1 MKLVSARFKGLI
13 GINRASGL
21 HEIKID
27 FTKCKH
33 KIILIIGKNG
43 SGKSTIS
50 DALHPFPDPP
60 SNYLDHEE
68 GLKEIEYISDH
79 GIFYRISIQYP
90 LNKNGERATTK
101 AYIQKMVDGIV
112 DELNPNGNIGSFK
125 DALYTEFKLDANYI
139 ALSQLSIENRGLVEK
154 TPSERKKFV
163 GNIIDA
169 IEVYNN
175 IHKALNKRSSIIKSM
190 INTLVTKIDTIG
202 NEENLL
208 SSIKAIE
215 DRISTL
221 SSQKDICIKQLADME
236 AQIRIL
242 DPNNSIQ
249 ESYTIIYSQYESVK
263 RELETLD
270 LFLTNLK
277 NKPYHIYV
285 KDKETCEKSLLDL
298 KSNTSSLESELYIL
312 QSRISDLLLKREEDS
327 EMVSLK
333 VNRLKSLTSEY
344 NYMDLITEI
353 DRLKKNIETYLK
365 TFEEMGVSEDTILT
379 KDEFVTGL
387 NTLKMLK
394 EQVDIVRSYS
404 YSDEILKTIECIKN
418 EIDIRF
424 LIIQLR
430 DEIEDLNRQLSDKQ
444 NQLKYIEGQLDQLQI
459 LDRRPADCVNDECDF
474 IKNALLIKSKYSKED
489 IDRLQEEMQSIS
501 MAIRSKTDEMETYE
515 KLSQISIS
523 IRNIIR
529 YINSN
534 KAILDKLPN
543 GDIFGNIDLFLDKL
557 VAGST
562 FNEINDL
569 YSYVDR
575 ANVFELYKADKSR
588 LEKLESEYKIYKSKN
603 QIIEDIQRDI
613 DTINEK
619 LNAVTK
625 DIEEYQF
632 KISEYTTTI
641 SKNKETISVVESI
654 LDKYIDRDSKAKEL
668 HELEVRLQEISNSV
682 KAIEDAIKSINDIK
696 SRITDIDNELN
707 PSTETRDKMRFS
719 LDRLKE
725 YKEELSKYQT
735 NYDLIELIKKYS
747 SPTKGG
753 IQNLFIQVYMGQT
766 LNIAN
771 SLLRMLFNGTLVL
784 DDYVINDKEFRIPCK
799 SLESPIVNDDIS
811 SCSTAQ
817 KCMISMILSFS
828 LLQQA
833 STDYNII
840 RLDEID
846 GVLDQA
852 NRAMFIT
859 VLQKIMDIL
868 NVENCIMISHSS
880 EAILDDADIILL
892 SPVDQEIPKG
902 NVIFSYEDYRR

>member
-1 MKLVSARFKGLI
+1 MKLLSARFKSLI

-33 KIILIIGKNG
+33 KIILIVGKNG

-60 SNYLDHEE
+60 SNYLPHEE

-90 LNKNGERATTK
+90 IGKNGERATTK
-101 AYIQKMVDGIV
+101 AYIQKIVNGVV

-139 ALSQLSIENRGLVEK
+139 ALSQLTIENRGLVEK

-163 GNIIDA
+163 GNIIES

-175 IHKALNKRSSIIKSM
+175 IHKALNKRSSIMKSM

-202 NEENLL
+202 NEENLE
-208 SSIKAIE
+208 SSISSTE
-215 DRISTL
+215 SRISSLTK
-221 SSQKDICIKQLADME
+221 QKEACVKQIADME
-236 AQIRIL
+236 AQVRIL

-249 ESYTIIYSQYESVK
+249 ESYTIIYSQYESIK
-263 RELETLD
+263 RNLETLE
-270 LFLTNLK
+270 LFLANLK
-277 NKPYHIYV
+277 NKHYYEYV
-285 KDKETCEKSLLDL
+285 KDKKVCEESLLDIR
-298 KSNTSSLESELYIL
+298 SNTSSLENELYII
-312 QSRISDLLLKREEDS
+312 QSRISDLLTKREEES
-327 EMVSLK
+327 EMVNLK

-344 NYMDLITEI
+344 NYMDLITEM
-353 DRLKKNIETYLK
+353 DRLKKNIEMYIT
-365 TFEEMGVSEDTILT
+365 TFREIGVSEDTILT
-379 KDEFVTGL
+379 KDEFTTGL

-394 EQVDIVRSYS
+394 EQVDVVRSYS
-404 YSDEILKTIECIKN
+404 YNDEILETISCIKDG
-418 EIDIRF
+418 IDIRF
-424 LIIQLR
+424 MIIQLR

-444 NQLKYIEGQLDQLQI
+444 NQLKYVEGQLDQLQI
-459 LDRRPADCVNDECDF
+459 LNRRPKDCVNDECDF
-474 IKNALLIKSKYSKED
+474 IKNALLIKSKYSEND

-501 MAIRSKTDEMETYE
+501 ALIDSKTKEMDRYE

-523 IRNIIR
+523 IKNIIR

-543 GDIFGNIDLFLDKL
+543 GDIFGDIHKFLDKL
-557 VAGST
+557 VSGST

-569 YSYVDR
+569 YSYADR
-575 ANVFELYKADKSR
+575 ANIFELYKSDKNR
-588 LEKLESEYKIYKSKN
+588 LEKLESEYEIYKSKN
-603 QIIEDIQRDI
+603 QIISDIQNDI
-613 DTINEK
+613 DSINTK
-619 LNAVTK
+619 LVELSK
-625 DIEEYQF
+625 DISEYQE
-632 KISEYTTTI
+632 KISEYTSI
-641 SKNKETISVVESI
+641 IAKNKETISTIESI
-654 LDKYIDRDSKAKEL
+654 LEKYTDKEDMDARL
-668 HELEVRLQEISNSV
+668 LELEAQLRDISNSV
-682 KAIEDAIKSINDIK
+682 RTIESSIQAINSTK
-696 SRITDIDNELN
+696 SRIIDIDNELT
-707 PSTETRDKMRFS
+707 PSIEARDKMRFS

-725 YKEELSKYQT
+725 YKEELEKYQSS
-735 NYDLIELIKKYS
+735 YDLIEIIKKYS

-817 KCMISMILSFS
+817 KCMISMILSFA
-828 LLQQA
+828 LLQQG
-833 STDYNII
+833 STEYNII

-880 EAILDDADIILL
+880 EAILEDADIILL

-902 NVIFSYEDYRR
+902 NIIFSYEDYRR

>member
-1 MKLVSARFKGLI
+1 MKLISARFKGLI

-60 SNYLDHEE
+60 SNYLPHEE
-68 GLKEIEYISDH
+68 GIKEIEYISDH
-79 GIFYRISIQYP
+79 GILYRILIQYP
-90 LNKNGERATTK
+90 IGKNGERTTTK
-101 AYIQKMVDGIV
+101 AYIQRIVSGVV

-163 GNIIDA
+163 GNIIES

-175 IHKALNKRSSIIKSM
+175 IHKALNKRSSIMKSM
-190 INTLVTKIDTIG
+190 INTLITKIDTIG
-202 NEENLL
+202 NQENLE
-208 SSIKAIE
+208 SSIMSAE
-215 DRISTL
+215 TRISSLTK
-221 SSQKDICIKQLADME
+221 QKEACVKQIADME
-236 AQIRIL
+236 AQVRIL

-249 ESYTIIYSQYESVK
+249 ESYTAIYSQYESIK
-263 RELETLD
+263 RALETVE
-270 LFLTNLK
+270 LFLANLK
-277 NKPYHIYV
+277 NKAYYEYV
-285 KDKETCEKSLLDL
+285 KDKKVCERSLLDMR
-298 KSNTSSLESELYIL
+298 SNTSSLENELYIL
-312 QSRISDLLLKREEDS
+312 QSRITDLLTKREEES
-327 EMVSLK
+327 EMVNLK

-344 NYMDLITEI
+344 NYMDLITEM
-353 DRLKKNIETYLK
+353 DRLKKNIEMYIA
-365 TFEEMGVSEDTILT
+365 TFREMGVSEDTILT
-379 KDEFVTGL
+379 KDEFTTGL

-394 EQVDIVRSYS
+394 EQVDVVRSYS
-404 YSDEILKTIECIKN
+404 YSDEILETISCIKDGV
-418 EIDIRF
+418 DIRF
-424 LIIQLR
+424 MVIQIR
-430 DEIEDLNRQLSDKQ
+430 DEIEDLNRQLSEKQ

-459 LDRRPADCVNDECDF
+459 LDRRPKDCVNDGCDF
-474 IKNALLIKSKYSKED
+474 IKNALLIKSKYSEDD
-489 IDRLQEEMQSIS
+489 IDRLQEEIQSIS
-501 MAIRSKTDEMETYE
+501 ASIDSKTKEMDRYE

-523 IRNIIR
+523 IKNIIR
-529 YINSN
+529 YINGN

-543 GDIFGNIDLFLDKL
+543 GDIFGDIDKFLDKL
-557 VAGST
+557 VSGST

-575 ANVFELYKADKSR
+575 ANIFELYKSDKSR

-603 QIIEDIQRDI
+603 QIIDDIQNDI
-613 DTINEK
+613 DTINAK
-619 LNAVTK
+619 LVELSKA
-625 DIEEYQF
+625 ISEYQR
-632 KISEYTTTI
+632 KISEHTSTI
-641 SKNKETISVVESI
+641 AKNKETISAMESI
-654 LDKYIDRDSKAKEL
+654 LEKYENRDDMNSRL
-668 HELEVRLQEISNSV
+668 MELESQLRDISNSV
-682 KAIEDAIKSINDIK
+682 KTIESSIQAINSTR
-696 SRITDIDNELN
+696 SRIIDIDNELT
-707 PSTETRDKMRFS
+707 PSIEVRDKMRFS

-725 YKEELSKYQT
+725 YKEELEKYQSS
-735 NYDLIELIKKYS
+735 YDLIEIIKKYS

-817 KCMISMILSFS
+817 KCMISMILSFA
-828 LLQQA
+828 LLQQG
-833 STDYNII
+833 STEYNII

-880 EAILDDADIILL
+880 EAILEDADIILL

-902 NVIFSYEDYRR
+902 NIIFSYEDYRR

>member
-1 MKLVSARFKGLI
+1 
-13 GINRASGL
+13 
-21 HEIKID
+21 
-27 FTKCKH
+27 
-33 KIILIIGKNG
+33 
-43 SGKSTIS
+43 
-50 DALHPFPDPP
+50 
-60 SNYLDHEE
+60 
-68 GLKEIEYISDH
+68 
-79 GIFYRISIQYP
+79 
-90 LNKNGERATTK
+90 
-101 AYIQKMVDGIV
+101 
-112 DELNPNGNIGSFK
+112 
-125 DALYTEFKLDANYI
+125 
-139 ALSQLSIENRGLVEK
+139 
-154 TPSERKKFV
+154 
-163 GNIIDA
+163 
-169 IEVYNN
+169 
-175 IHKALNKRSSIIKSM
+175 
-190 INTLVTKIDTIG
+190 
-202 NEENLL
+202 
-208 SSIKAIE
+208 
-215 DRISTL
+215 
-221 SSQKDICIKQLADME
+221 ME
-236 AQIRIL
+236 AQIRLL

-270 LFLTNLK
+270 LFLANLK

-298 KSNTSSLESELYIL
+298 KSNNSSLESELYIL

-430 DEIEDLNRQLSDKQ
+430 DEIEDLNRQFSDKQ

-501 MAIRSKTDEMETYE
+501 MTIRSKTDDMERYE

-603 QIIEDIQRDI
+603 QIIEDIQHDI

-625 DIEEYQF
+625 DIEEYQS

-654 LDKYIDRDSKAKEL
+654 LDKYINRDSKAKDL

-682 KAIEDAIKSINDIK
+682 KAIEDAIKSINNIK

-833 STDYNII
+833 STEYNII

-892 SPVDQEIPKG
+892 SPIDQEIPKG
-902 NVIFSYEDYRR
+902 NVIFSYEDYRL

>member
-1 MKLVSARFKGLI
+1 
-13 GINRASGL
+13 
-21 HEIKID
+21 
-27 FTKCKH
+27 
-33 KIILIIGKNG
+33 
-43 SGKSTIS
+43 
-50 DALHPFPDPP
+50 
-60 SNYLDHEE
+60 
-68 GLKEIEYISDH
+68 
-79 GIFYRISIQYP
+79 
-90 LNKNGERATTK
+90 
-101 AYIQKMVDGIV
+101 
-112 DELNPNGNIGSFK
+112 
-125 DALYTEFKLDANYI
+125 
-139 ALSQLSIENRGLVEK
+139 
-154 TPSERKKFV
+154 
-163 GNIIDA
+163 
-169 IEVYNN
+169 
-175 IHKALNKRSSIIKSM
+175 
-190 INTLVTKIDTIG
+190 
-202 NEENLL
+202 
-208 SSIKAIE
+208 
-215 DRISTL
+215 
-221 SSQKDICIKQLADME
+221 ME
-236 AQIRIL
+236 AQIRLL

-270 LFLTNLK
+270 LFLANLK

-285 KDKETCEKSLLDL
+285 KDKETCGKSLLDL
-298 KSNTSSLESELYIL
+298 KSNTSSLESELYVL

-501 MAIRSKTDEMETYE
+501 MTIRSKTDDMERYE

-603 QIIEDIQRDI
+603 QIIEDIQHDI

-625 DIEEYQF
+625 DIEEYQS

-654 LDKYIDRDSKAKEL
+654 LDKYINRDSKAKDL

-682 KAIEDAIKSINDIK
+682 KAIEDAIKSINNIK

-833 STDYNII
+833 STEYNII

-892 SPVDQEIPKG
+892 SPIDQEIPKG
-902 NVIFSYEDYRR
+902 NVIFLYEDYRR

>member
-1 MKLVSARFKGLI
+1 MKLISARFKGLI

-60 SNYLDHEE
+60 SNYLPHEE
-68 GLKEIEYISDH
+68 GIKEIEYISDH
-79 GIFYRISIQYP
+79 GILYRILIQYP
-90 LNKNGERATTK
+90 IGKNGERTTTK
-101 AYIQKMVDGIV
+101 AYIQRIVSGVV

-163 GNIIDA
+163 GNIIES

-175 IHKALNKRSSIIKSM
+175 IHKALNKRSSIMKSM
-190 INTLVTKIDTIG
+190 INTLITKIDTIG
-202 NEENLL
+202 NQENLE
-208 SSIKAIE
+208 SSIMSAE
-215 DRISTL
+215 TRISSLTK
-221 SSQKDICIKQLADME
+221 QKEACVKQIADME
-236 AQIRIL
+236 AQVRIL

-249 ESYTIIYSQYESVK
+249 ESYTAIYSQYESIK
-263 RELETLD
+263 RALD
-270 LFLTNLK
+270 TVELFLANLK
-277 NKPYHIYV
+277 NKAYYEYV
-285 KDKETCEKSLLDL
+285 KDKKVCERSLLDMR
-298 KSNTSSLESELYIL
+298 SNTSSLENELYIL
-312 QSRISDLLLKREEDS
+312 QSRITDLLTKREEES
-327 EMVSLK
+327 EMVNLK

-344 NYMDLITEI
+344 NYMDLITEM
-353 DRLKKNIETYLK
+353 DRLKKNIEMYIA
-365 TFEEMGVSEDTILT
+365 TFREMGVSENTILT
-379 KDEFVTGL
+379 KDEFTTGL

-394 EQVDIVRSYS
+394 EQVDVVRSYS
-404 YSDEILKTIECIKN
+404 YSDEILETISCIKDGV
-418 EIDIRF
+418 DIRF
-424 LIIQLR
+424 MIIQIR
-430 DEIEDLNRQLSDKQ
+430 DEIEDLNRQLSEKQ

-459 LDRRPADCVNDECDF
+459 LDRRPKDCVNDGCDF
-474 IKNALLIKSKYSKED
+474 IKNALLIKSKYSEDD

-501 MAIRSKTDEMETYE
+501 ASIDSKTKEMDRYE

-523 IRNIIR
+523 IKNIIR
-529 YINSN
+529 YINGN

-543 GDIFGNIDLFLDKL
+543 GDIFGDIDKFLDKL
-557 VAGST
+557 ISGST

-575 ANVFELYKADKSR
+575 ANIFELYKSDKSR

-603 QIIEDIQRDI
+603 QIIDDIQNDI
-613 DTINEK
+613 DTINAK
-619 LNAVTK
+619 LVELSKA
-625 DIEEYQF
+625 ISEYQK
-632 KISEYTTTI
+632 KISEHTSTI
-641 SKNKETISVVESI
+641 AKNKETISAMESI
-654 LDKYIDRDSKAKEL
+654 LEKYENRDDMNSRL
-668 HELEVRLQEISNSV
+668 MELESQLRDISNSV
-682 KAIEDAIKSINDIK
+682 KTIEGSIQAVNSIR
-696 SRITDIDNELN
+696 SRIIDIDNELT
-707 PSTETRDKMRFS
+707 PSIEVRDKMRFS

-725 YKEELSKYQT
+725 YKEELEKYQSS
-735 NYDLIELIKKYS
+735 YDLIEIIKKYS

-771 SLLRMLFNGTLVL
+771 SLLRMLFNGTLIL

-817 KCMISMILSFS
+817 KCMISMILSFA
-828 LLQQA
+828 LLQQG
-833 STDYNII
+833 STEYNII

-880 EAILDDADIILL
+880 EAILEDADIILL

-902 NVIFSYEDYRR
+902 NIIFSYEDYRR

>member
-1 MKLVSARFKGLI
+1 MKLISARFKGLI

-60 SNYLDHEE
+60 SNYLPHEE
-68 GLKEIEYISDH
+68 GIKEIEYISDH
-79 GIFYRISIQYP
+79 GILYRILIQYP
-90 LNKNGERATTK
+90 IGKNGERTTTK
-101 AYIQKMVDGIV
+101 AYIQRIVNGVV

-125 DALYTEFKLDANYI
+125 DALYAEFKLDANYI

-163 GNIIDA
+163 GNIIES

-175 IHKALNKRSSIIKSM
+175 IHKALNKRSSIMKSM
-190 INTLVTKIDTIG
+190 INTLITKIDTIG
-202 NEENLL
+202 NQENLE
-208 SSIKAIE
+208 SSIMSAE
-215 DRISTL
+215 TRISSLTK
-221 SSQKDICIKQLADME
+221 QKEACVKQIADME
-236 AQIRIL
+236 AQVRIL

-249 ESYTIIYSQYESVK
+249 ESYTTIYSQYESIK
-263 RELETLD
+263 RALETVE
-270 LFLTNLK
+270 LFLANLK
-277 NKPYHIYV
+277 NKAYYEYV
-285 KDKETCEKSLLDL
+285 KDKKVCERSLLDMR
-298 KSNTSSLESELYIL
+298 SNTSSLENELYIL
-312 QSRISDLLLKREEDS
+312 QSRITDLLTKREEES
-327 EMVSLK
+327 EMVNLK

-344 NYMDLITEI
+344 NYMDLITEM
-353 DRLKKNIETYLK
+353 DRLKKNIEMYIV
-365 TFEEMGVSEDTILT
+365 TFREMGVSEDTILT
-379 KDEFVTGL
+379 KDEFTTGL

-394 EQVDIVRSYS
+394 EQVDVVRSYS
-404 YSDEILKTIECIKN
+404 YSDEILETISCIKDGV
-418 EIDIRF
+418 DIRF
-424 LIIQLR
+424 MIIQIR
-430 DEIEDLNRQLSDKQ
+430 DEIEDLNRQLSEKQ

-459 LDRRPADCVNDECDF
+459 LDRRPKDCVNDGCDF
-474 IKNALLIKSKYSKED
+474 IKNALLIKSKYSEDD

-501 MAIRSKTDEMETYE
+501 ASIDSKTKEMDRYE

-523 IRNIIR
+523 IKNIIR
-529 YINSN
+529 YINGN

-543 GDIFGNIDLFLDKL
+543 GDIFGDIDKFLDKL
-557 VAGST
+557 VSGST

-575 ANVFELYKADKSR
+575 ANIFELYKSDKSR

-603 QIIEDIQRDI
+603 QIIDDIQNDI
-613 DTINEK
+613 DTINAK
-619 LNAVTK
+619 LVELSK
-625 DIEEYQF
+625 DISEYQK
-632 KISEYTTTI
+632 KISEHTSTI
-641 SKNKETISVVESI
+641 AKNKETISAMESI
-654 LDKYIDRDSKAKEL
+654 LEKYENRDDMNSRL
-668 HELEVRLQEISNSV
+668 MELESQLRDISNSV
-682 KAIEDAIKSINDIK
+682 KTIEDSIQAVNSIR
-696 SRITDIDNELN
+696 SRIIDIDNELT
-707 PSTETRDKMRFS
+707 PSIEVRDKMRFS

-725 YKEELSKYQT
+725 YKEELEKYQSS
-735 NYDLIELIKKYS
+735 YDLIEIIKKYS

-817 KCMISMILSFS
+817 KCMISMILSFA
-828 LLQQA
+828 LLQQG
-833 STDYNII
+833 STEYNII

-880 EAILDDADIILL
+880 EAILEDADIILL

-902 NVIFSYEDYRR
+902 NIIFSYEDYRR